1 MQTEEICGRE
11 SGVSTSALRCQAP
24 VVYGIL
30 DSARRGEQAV
40 EVNHSSDRDRTE
52 ETYIFLASRDSQNS
66 TVSLY

>member
-30 DSARRGEQAV
+30 DSARRGEPLV
-40 EVNHSSDRDRTE
+40 W
-52 ETYIFLASRDSQNS
+52 
-66 TVSLY
+66 